1 MSFSK
6 FIQPIPG
13 FDLWG
18 YMFGKRERDGDPENH
33 DDTHKKRKRPER
45 EKRVN
50 FKDSIWYKEYII
62 DSRQRY
68 RDPQSPH
75 GKLFRRRFALDR
87 EDVLEMSKRMVNENV
102 WVKKIDR
109 CGQDPIPV
117 ELLMLTSLRVLTRS
131 WTFDC
136 IREST
141 NISEKSARSFFY
153 KFVCW
158 YGTKVFDEVVR
169 LPEVDDIESNGA
181 EYARAGFPATIGS
194 VDCVHVR
201 LWLVSNNLKQ
211 FSTGKEGYPSI
222 AFEVIVNHRREIIGV
237 SLGFYGSVPDK
248 NIVRFDD
255 NIHAVRDKYNNYKT
269 HIYSI
274 FVFNTFSLICT
285 RNR

>member
-13 FDLWG
+13 FDLWS

-102 WVKKIDR
+102 WVKKIDC

-117 ELLMLTSLRVLTRS
+117 ELLMLTSLRMFELWI
-131 WTFDC
+131 WT
-136 IREST
+136 I
-141 NISEKSARSFFY
+141 
-153 KFVCW
+153 
-158 YGTKVFDEVVR
+158 
-169 LPEVDDIESNGA
+169 
-181 EYARAGFPATIGS
+181 
-194 VDCVHVR
+194 
-201 LWLVSNNLKQ
+201 Q
-211 FSTGKEGYPSI
+211 
-222 AFEVIVNHRREIIGV
+222 
-237 SLGFYGSVPDK
+237 
-248 NIVRFDD
+248 
-255 NIHAVRDKYNNYKT
+255 
-269 HIYSI
+269 
-274 FVFNTFSLICT
+274 LIQ
-285 RNR
+285 RY